1 MSELVPKQASFVAR
15 LVRSEFPIFYPKLS
29 LKSVI
34 SKLLKPISRFCIST
48 EEGGIFKLIIS
59 DCQMED
65 AGAVK
70 FTFGEIV
77 ETKANLIVEI
87 NQAWRDAMKG
97 TKPQIMR
104 EK

>member
-1 MSELVPKQASFVAR
+1 MRNFKTLETHF
-15 LVRSEFPIFYPKLS
+15 
-29 LKSVI
+29 
-34 SKLLKPISRFCIST
+34 RFCIST

>member
-1 MSELVPKQASFVAR
+1 
-15 LVRSEFPIFYPKLS
+15 
-29 LKSVI
+29 
-34 SKLLKPISRFCIST
+34 
-48 EEGGIFKLIIS
+48 
-59 DCQMED
+59 MED

-70 FTFGEIV
+70 FAYGEIV